1 MRKKEKGFTLVEML
15 VVLFVIGVI
24 LAIVLP
30 NLTKTGSVAEDKA
43 EEANKRMLLAQAEN
57 YRLAEGRYPDSVEDL
72 EDKDYIESV
81 PECGDGGSFQFHK
94 KNGKLT
100 ISCVE

>member
-15 VVLFVIGVI
+15 VVLFVIAVI

-30 NLTKTGSVAEDKA
+30 NLAKTGSVAEDKA

-57 YRLAEGRYPDSVEDL
+57 YRLVEGDYPKTVGDL
-72 EDKDYIESV
+72 VDKGYIEAA
-81 PECGDGGSFQFHK
+81 PECGDGGSFQFHE

-100 ISCVE
+100 VSCAE